1 MGNNIGKNISKN
13 LSSKYSQKRYDRAKQ
28 PAANAF
34 ETASKKAIQNT
45 AQATSDLIGY
55 KFPNKILKI
64 SKHLQKNNSEKVTN
78 EHDKERPKGRY
89 MYLQKKDKKSLMN

>member
-13 LSSKYSQKRYDRAKQ
+13 LSSKYSQKLYDRAKQ
-28 PAANAF
+28 PAANVF

-55 KFPNKILKI
+55 
-64 SKHLQKNNSEKVTN
+64 
-78 EHDKERPKGRY
+78 
-89 MYLQKKDKKSLMN
+89 